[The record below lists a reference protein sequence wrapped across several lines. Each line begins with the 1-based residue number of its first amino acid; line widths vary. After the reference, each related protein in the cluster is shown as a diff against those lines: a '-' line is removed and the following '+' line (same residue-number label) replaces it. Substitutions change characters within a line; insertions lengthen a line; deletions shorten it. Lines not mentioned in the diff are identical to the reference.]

1 MIPSYEYVSI
11 IPELV
16 LAITGMLI
24 MFVEPLFKPKT
35 TRVPLGWVAFL
46 GVTAAMFATYRQLH
60 ISLFS
65 EEGQLGSAFFN
76 MLQTDHF
83 SIFFHLVVLLVSGIV
98 ILCSLDYVEKEGLH
112 AGEYYALI
120 LFGTV
125 GMCLMSSAQELVM
138 VFIALEISSIA
149 TYVLCGMRKQS
160 AQAAESAI
168 KYFLLGSFATAFFL
182 YGVALIFGVTGS
194 TNITVIAQNLTH
206 GQNSGIVFLAMALM
220 FIGLAFK
227 VSSAPFHIWTPDV
240 YEGAPAPVVAWM
252 STGPKAAAF
261 AVFLRIVFTAFGDFG
276 HWWQPLLWAS
286 ALLSMTIGNFGALA
300 QSNIKRML
308 AYSSIAHAGYIMVA
322 LAAGSKSGAASV
334 IFYTATYAVMNIGA
348 FAIVAHLS
356 GEGERFVTIDDY
368 KGLAHRAPILAF
380 AMTVFILSFIGIP
393 LTGGFLAKYLV
404 FQSSIK
410 AGLIWLTIFGVFNS
424 AVAAYYYLRVIV
436 VMYMFEDT
444 SSLPKLKLPKM
455 LATALV
461 ILVLLTVI
469 LGVFPGQVIQLTLDA
484 AAELLVH

>member
-1 MIPSYEYVSI
+1 
-11 IPELV
+11 LRQA
-16 LAITGMLI
+16 L
-24 MFVEPLFKPKT
+24 
-35 TRVPLGWVAFL
+35 AFL
-46 GVTAAMFATYRQLH
+46 GVFAALFATYRQLH
-60 ISLFS
+60 NSLFS
-65 EEGQLGSAFFN
+65 EEGQLGSSFFN

-83 SIFFHLVVLLVSGIV
+83 SIFFHLVVLMVSGIV

-138 VFIALEISSIA
+138 VFIALEISSIVS
-149 TYVLCGMRKQS
+149 YVLCGMRNRS

-182 YGVALIFGVTGS
+182 YGVALVFGVTGS
-194 TNITVIAQNLTH
+194 TSITVIAQNLTH

-276 HWWQPLLWAS
+276 HWWQPLFWAS

-322 LAAGSKSGAASV
+322 IASGSKSGAASV

-368 KGLAHRAPILAF
+368 KGLARRSPVLAF
-380 AMTVFILSFIGIP
+380 AMTVFI
-393 LTGGFLAKYLV
+393 
-404 FQSSIK
+404 
-410 AGLIWLTIFGVFNS
+410 
-424 AVAAYYYLRVIV
+424 
-436 VMYMFEDT
+436 
-444 SSLPKLKLPKM
+444 
-455 LATALV
+455 
-461 ILVLLTVI
+461 
-469 LGVFPGQVIQLTLDA
+469 
-484 AAELLVH
+484 